1 MLHLADPNDPCP
13 CGSRRKFKRCHGA
26 VEIGA
31 ARRPSPRVETE
42 TADTG
47 FDPFAKVFKDDGAI
61 DVDYAGKR
69 IPALVDILRKEPA
82 LFEFR
87 IDSDLLAEKLLSDD
101 AQPVR
106 DAAVDDVFED
116 ALRTFSRNHLKEL
129 VGDELPKRLRAALM
143 EYSREIVHSRRD
155 RAAAAIGVAL
165 LSSMPDETGLRGRS
179 FLDIVLRVTLEEVHA
194 LENLRKKGRETE
206 GGLTAEELE
215 SFWLEYPA
223 LKWRHE
229 QRYRREVTQTLEQ
242 IESGAM
248 PASVSADLA
257 MRGAHVLLSEVAR
270 RKAADDKIEP
280 VQAQAVLRGPYEEDM
295 LDGGRDAVVER
306 WRAAYDME
314 TGGTADDR
322 RQFQRYLSTALR
334 IVQDGGPGAD
344 AILFYAYLRAVVQG
358 HYYVRDAAEA
368 EAARDMFTASGLSV
382 DGAMRYAAHIE
393 KLGDETTLRRIAL
406 AALQLWPLHI
416 GVRALAER
424 VGAREHAK
432 AQTMRQGPLDVD
444 PAIPEEEAAE

>member
-1 MLHLADPNDPCP
+1 LADPNDPCP
-13 CGSRRKFKRCHGA
+13 CGSGRKFKRCHGA
-26 VEIGA
+26 VETGA

-42 TADTG
+42 AADAG

-61 DVDYAGKR
+61 DVEYSGKR
-69 IPALVDILRKEPA
+69 IPQLVDILRKQPGF
-82 LFEFR
+82 FEFR
-87 IDSDLLAEKLLSDD
+87 IDSELLAEKLLADD

-106 DAAVDDVFED
+106 DASVDDVFED
-116 ALRTFSRNHLKEL
+116 ALRNFSNAHLHEL
-129 VGDELPKRLRAALM
+129 VGDDLPKQLRAALM
-143 EYSREIVHSRRD
+143 EYSREVVHSRRD

-165 LSSMPDETGLRGRS
+165 LSSMPDATGMRGRS

-215 SFWLEYPA
+215 KFWLEYPA

-229 QRYRREVTQTLEQ
+229 RRYRREVTQTLEQ
-242 IESGAM
+242 IEAGAM

-257 MRGAHVLLSEVAR
+257 MRGAHALLSEVAR
-270 RKAADDKIEP
+270 RKALNDKIEP

-295 LDGGRDAVVER
+295 LDGGRDAVIAR
-306 WRAAYDME
+306 WRAAYDMD

-322 RQFQRYLSTALR
+322 RQFQRTLATALK
-334 IVQDGGPGAD
+334 IVEDGGPGAD

-368 EAARDMFTASGLSV
+368 EAARDMFTDSGLSTA
-382 DGAMRYAAHIE
+382 GALKFAGHVERI
-393 KLGDETTLRRIAL
+393 GDADTLRRIAI
-406 AALQLWPLHI
+406 AALQLWPQDAA
-416 GVRALAER
+416 VRALAEH
-424 VGAREHAK
+424 VGELEHA
-432 AQTMRQGPLDVD
+432 AASRSRHGPIDVD
-444 PAIPEEEAAE
+444 ETIKAEEAAE